1 MIEPWITF
9 VVAIVYLSILFA
21 VASFGDRS
29 AVSVTDMAR
38 SKPNTYALSLA
49 VYCTTWTF
57 FGSVGLAATSGLSFL
72 AIYVGPILV
81 ITIGFPLMKRIIT
94 LSKQERIT
102 SVADFLGARYGK
114 SLIVAAV
121 AAIIAVI
128 GTVPY
133 IALQLKAI
141 SGSVGALVIEFSN
154 GFPSGAGPSS
164 DITLMIAGMLAVFA
178 ILFGTRHADAT
189 EHQSGMMLAIALE
202 SVIKLV
208 AFLSVGIFVTWFMF
222 DGIAD
227 LYESAVKNPQANQ
240 IINNGFDPGNFAILT
255 ILSLSVFLLL
265 PRQFHVAVVENRS
278 PKELERARWLF
289 PLYLVAINIF
299 VIPIAIAG
307 TLKFGI
313 TANADDYVLLLPI
326 LEGQRALGLLVFIGG
341 LSAGTAMV
349 VVASVA
355 LAIMISN
362 DLVLPLI
369 LRSRARLGHRDPDNM
384 ERSILNIRRTAIFG
398 VLLLAYL
405 YYLVAD
411 NTAALASIGLV
422 SFAAIAQLAPAF
434 FGGLFWKRANAR
446 GAMAGM
452 ITGFTVWLYCLLLPT
467 LFSDFNSFVS
477 NGPLGNGMLKPQD
490 LFNLGISPI
499 ANGVIWSL
507 LFNTLAFIVGSR
519 SRVANPQERVQA
531 SLFSARQSS
540 ASRSQNIGRSNIQIS
555 ELKETLA
562 RYIGRQRTERS
573 FETYWQQ
580 LNEDPPKFGNVDNR
594 LLRFSEQTLASSIGA
609 SSSRLVHTLLLKR
622 HEHESDESIELLD
635 EASRALQFNR
645 DVLQTAFDQLE
656 HGITVFDGE
665 FRLASWNRQFR
676 TILNLEEHT
685 GRVGLP
691 INQVVRD
698 IVECNT
704 ITEFGPD
711 GGTLVQ
717 RLITL
722 AEPWQL
728 LLPDGNQVIEIR
740 TSSMPE
746 GGIVVAWHNITE
758 RVRAAEALRE
768 ANETLEGRVEARTR
782 ELEEAKQFAD
792 QANASKTRFL
802 AAAGHDIL
810 QPLNAARLFSATLT
824 ERIEHSENKALAN
837 NISRSLGSVEEI
849 LGSILAISRLDAAK
863 PEINITNFPLRTVTE
878 QLELEFEPIAKQE
891 GLDLVFVHSSKWVR
905 SDRALLRRLLQNL
918 ISNGLKFTKSG
929 KVLVGFRTRQGKLCL
944 EVYDTG
950 IGMTQE
956 QQKLAFAEFTRLNDM
971 VDQTPGLGLG
981 LSIVDRIS
989 TLLSHPVQIISEPD
1003 VGTWFSIQL
1012 NEVDGA
1018 ERTPQ
1023 ISLAPNTKRPG
1034 QLTGTQVLCIDNE
1047 ATILE
1052 GMEALLVQWG
1062 CDVKIAGN
1070 SEEAIAQLQAFDH
1083 QPNMVLV
1090 DYHLDETTGIDLF
1103 KVLCE
1108 EAKRPLNGALI
1119 TADRSEAVKLAAGAA
1134 GINLINKP
1142 VRPAMLRALL
1152 SQHRQG
1158 REAAE

>member
-9 VVAIVYLSILFA
+9 LVAIAYVSILFA

-29 AVSVTDMAR
+29 SAPAFNDAK
-38 SKPNTYALSLA
+38 SKPNIYALSLA

-57 FGSVGLAATSGLSFL
+57 FGSVGLASTDGFSFL
-72 AIYVGPILV
+72 AIYVGPILA

-133 IALQLKAI
+133 IALQMKAI

-164 DITLMIAGMLAVFA
+164 DITLMIAIMLAVFA
-178 ILFGTRHADAT
+178 TLFGTRHADAT

-202 SVIKLV
+202 SVIKLI

-227 LYESAVKNPQANQ
+227 LYASAARNPQASQ

-255 ILSLSVFLLL
+255 LLSLSVFLLL

-289 PLYLVAINIF
+289 PLYLIAINLF
-299 VIPIAIAG
+299 VVPIAIAG
-307 TLKFGI
+307 TVKFGI

-369 LRSRARLGHRDPDNM
+369 LRSRARLGQPEPDNM
-384 ERSILNIRRTAIFG
+384 ERRILNIRRTAIFS
-398 VLLLAYL
+398 VLSLAYL

-446 GAMAGM
+446 GALAGM
-452 ITGFTVWLYCLLLPT
+452 ITGFIVWSYCLLLPT
-467 LFSDFNSFVS
+467 LFSEFNSLVAS
-477 NGPLGNGMLKPQD
+477 GPFGNNFLKPQD
-490 LFNLGISPI
+490 LFGLGISPI
-499 ANGVIWSL
+499 ANGVLWSL
-507 LFNTLAFIVGSR
+507 LFNTLAFVIGSR
-519 SRVANPQERVQA
+519 SRKANPQERLQA
-531 SLFSARQSS
+531 SLFSSRRSS
-540 ASRSQNIGRSNIQIS
+540 SGRSHNIGGSNIQID

-562 RYIGRQRTERS
+562 GYLGLQRTERS
-573 FETYWQQ
+573 FATYWQM
-580 LNEDPPKFGNVDNR
+580 LGEEPPKSGNVDNR

-622 HEHESDESIELLD
+622 HEHNSDESIELLD

-676 TILNLEEHT
+676 TILNLNEKT

-698 IVECNT
+698 IVECNA
-704 ITEFGPD
+704 ITEFGAD
-711 GGTLVQ
+711 GGTIIQ

-722 AEPWQL
+722 EEPWL
-728 LLPDGNQVIEIR
+728 LSIPDGNQVIEIR
-740 TSSMPE
+740 ASAMPE

-792 QANASKTRFL
+792 RANASKTRFL

-824 ERIEHSENKALAN
+824 ERVRHEENKALAN
-837 NISRSLGSVEEI
+837 NINRSLGSVEEI

-863 PEINITNFPLRTVTE
+863 PDINMTNFPLRTVTE

-891 GLDLVFVHSSKWVR
+891 GLELIFVHSSKWVR

-918 ISNGLKFTKSG
+918 VSNGLKFTKSG
-929 KVLVGFRTRQGKLCL
+929 KVLVGFKRRDGKLYL

-956 QQKLAFAEFTRLNDM
+956 QQKMAFAEFTRLNDM
-971 VDQTPGLGLG
+971 VDQAPGLGLG

-989 TLLSHPVQIISEPD
+989 TLLSHPVQIKSEPGR
-1003 VGTWFSIQL
+1003 GTNFSVEL
-1012 NEVDGA
+1012 NEVVGA
-1018 ERTPQ
+1018 ARLEPK
-1023 ISLAPNTKRPG
+1023 SLAKPKKRPG
-1034 QLTGTQVLCIDNE
+1034 QLNGTQVLCIDNE

-1052 GMEALLVQWG
+1052 GMEALLEQWG
-1062 CDVKIAGN
+1062 CDVKTAGN
-1070 SEEAIAQLQAFDH
+1070 RVEAINQLRAYEQGPD
-1083 QPNMVLV
+1083 MVLI

-1103 KVLCE
+1103 RELID
-1108 EAKRPLNGALI
+1108 LSGGSLSGALV
-1119 TADRSEAVKLAAGAA
+1119 TADRSESVKAAAGKA
-1134 GINLINKP
+1134 GLALLNKP
-1142 VRPAMLRALL
+1142 VRPAMLRALI
-1152 SQHRQG
+1152 SQHRQA